1 MVLDEGELER
11 AEGLRGEKMGR
22 IRNKLEKMGIRIE
35 MRADGGYDTRA
46 VFSLLAKLGIAP
58 VIRIR
63 IDATARSKGVDRAR
77 CLAVLE
83 QFGGRGG
90 CTNTE
95 LNRMTNGERRLN
107 RKEWKKDVEY
117 GLRWIVEIVR
127 SAFKRVFGESVRALK
142 PHTAIIEIAT
152 KVERSHTTA
161 TWTSGTRPSGRCAAP
176 PPDTGPPAAGWPWQ
190 EAAA

>member
-1 MVLDEGELER
+1 MVPDEGELER
-11 AEGLRGEKMGR
+11 AEGLRGEKLGR

-35 MRADGGYDTRA
+35 MRADGGYDARA
-46 VFSLLAKLGIAP
+46 VFSLLAKLGITP

-107 RKEWKKDVEY
+107 QEWKKDV
-117 GLRWIVEIVR
+117 
-127 SAFKRVFGESVRALK
+127 
-142 PHTAIIEIAT
+142 
-152 KVERSHTTA
+152 
-161 TWTSGTRPSGRCAAP
+161 
-176 PPDTGPPAAGWPWQ
+176 
-190 EAAA
+190 